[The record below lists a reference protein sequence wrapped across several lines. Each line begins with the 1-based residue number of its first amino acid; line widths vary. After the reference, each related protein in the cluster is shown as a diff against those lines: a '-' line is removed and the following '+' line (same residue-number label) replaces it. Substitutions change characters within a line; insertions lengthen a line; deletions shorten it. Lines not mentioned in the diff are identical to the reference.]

1 MLLFYAGSIIAALH
15 LRAASPGD
23 AVALFTALPGSGAEQ
38 ALGEDCLL
46 YTSDAADDWLVV

>member
-38 ALGEDCLL
+38 ALGEDACP
-46 YTSDAADDWLVV
+46 AAWTHPAQVAR